1 MKNILI
7 LDIGNTMI
15 DSYYQND
22 TNEFFF
28 TIERK
33 GQCDLFLESYLK
45 KIDEYFLNDL
55 SVYISSVNRPAEKRI
70 VDYFTHKQTPIYS
83 LNSLLMEK
91 YIKENNFTINNI
103 AFLGSDLFADIV
115 GSNYKNNKA
124 ELVGYMGVW
133 NIVDEAH
140 ITTIAVKEDFRRM
153 HIAEA
158 LIANSVNPQADFV
171 LPIRVGLLDK
181 YYKIEGEKFSL
192 YILNGEEAQKTYLTA
207 EEING
212 IKNDKQNLH
221 KYYRRYLL
229 TNTPDKNF
237 ENYIKKEF
245 LKSNDVVIITD
256 RTISMFTGEQIRMI
270 IHSGNY
276 EKFPIQFLRLSKLN
290 NDLLYTAS
298 KNLKLKQHL
307 NVKNWEIFVF
317 GI

>member
-15 DSYYQND
+15 DSYYQNE

-124 ELVGYMGVW
+124 ELV
-133 NIVDEAH
+133 
-140 ITTIAVKEDFRRM
+140 
-153 HIAEA
+153 
-158 LIANSVNPQADFV
+158 ADF
-171 LPIRVGLLDK
+171 G
-181 YYKIEGEKFSL
+181 
-192 YILNGEEAQKTYLTA
+192 
-207 EEING
+207 
-212 IKNDKQNLH
+212 
-221 KYYRRYLL
+221 
-229 TNTPDKNF
+229 
-237 ENYIKKEF
+237 
-245 LKSNDVVIITD
+245 
-256 RTISMFTGEQIRMI
+256 
-270 IHSGNY
+270 
-276 EKFPIQFLRLSKLN
+276 
-290 NDLLYTAS
+290 TAS
-298 KNLKLKQHL
+298 KLLLVDQNKTFHGGC
-307 NVKNWEIFVF
+307 IFP
-317 GI
+317 GIYSCSKTSS

>member
-15 DSYYQND
+15 DSYYQNE

-115 GSNYKNNKA
+115 GSNYKNNKDILSFEYKVNA
-124 ELVGYMGVW
+124 IYSLKNNSSYKDEL
-133 NIVDEAH
+133 NA
-140 ITTIAVKEDFRRM
+140 
-153 HIAEA
+153 
-158 LIANSVNPQADFV
+158 
-171 LPIRVGLLDK
+171 PI
-181 YYKIEGEKFSL
+181 
-192 YILNGEEAQKTYLTA
+192 KT
-207 EEING
+207 
-212 IKNDKQNLH
+212 
-221 KYYRRYLL
+221 
-229 TNTPDKNF
+229 P
-237 ENYIKKEF
+237 
-245 LKSNDVVIITD
+245 
-256 RTISMFTGEQIRMI
+256 
-270 IHSGNY
+270 
-276 EKFPIQFLRLSKLN
+276 
-290 NDLLYTAS
+290 
-298 KNLKLKQHL
+298 
-307 NVKNWEIFVF
+307 
-317 GI
+317 

>member
-15 DSYYQND
+15 DSYYQNE

-115 GSNYKNNKA
+115 G
-124 ELVGYMGVW
+124 
-133 NIVDEAH
+133 
-140 ITTIAVKEDFRRM
+140 
-153 HIAEA
+153 
-158 LIANSVNPQADFV
+158 
-171 LPIRVGLLDK
+171 
-181 YYKIEGEKFSL
+181 
-192 YILNGEEAQKTYLTA
+192 
-207 EEING
+207 
-212 IKNDKQNLH
+212 
-221 KYYRRYLL
+221 
-229 TNTPDKNF
+229 
-237 ENYIKKEF
+237 
-245 LKSNDVVIITD
+245 
-256 RTISMFTGEQIRMI
+256 
-270 IHSGNY
+270 
-276 EKFPIQFLRLSKLN
+276 
-290 NDLLYTAS
+290 
-298 KNLKLKQHL
+298 
-307 NVKNWEIFVF
+307 
-317 GI
+317 

>member
-15 DSYYQND
+15 DSYYQNE

-124 ELVGYMGVW
+124 ELV
-133 NIVDEAH
+133 
-140 ITTIAVKEDFRRM
+140 
-153 HIAEA
+153 
-158 LIANSVNPQADFV
+158 ADF
-171 LPIRVGLLDK
+171 G
-181 YYKIEGEKFSL
+181 
-192 YILNGEEAQKTYLTA
+192 
-207 EEING
+207 
-212 IKNDKQNLH
+212 
-221 KYYRRYLL
+221 
-229 TNTPDKNF
+229 
-237 ENYIKKEF
+237 
-245 LKSNDVVIITD
+245 
-256 RTISMFTGEQIRMI
+256 
-270 IHSGNY
+270 
-276 EKFPIQFLRLSKLN
+276 
-290 NDLLYTAS
+290 TAS
-298 KNLKLKQHL
+298 KLLLVDQNKTFHGGCIFPGIYSCSKTLSAQTDLLEFTPIKIPANIISLKTDEAINAGALYSAAFTVKGYYEYLKMTYPDLHL
-307 NVKNWEIFVF
+307 YITGGCG
-317 GI
+317 GILIEAMKKIRFHDYTFDRFRIIRGIVNAFDIKDKIRGNMIYEKK

>member
-15 DSYYQND
+15 DSYYQNE

-124 ELVGYMGVW
+124 ELTPIEIPA
-133 NIVDEAH
+133 NIISLKTDEA
-140 ITTIAVKEDFRRM
+140 INAGALYSAAFTVK
-153 HIAEA
+153 
-158 LIANSVNPQADFV
+158 
-171 LPIRVGLLDK
+171 G
-181 YYKIEGEKFSL
+181 YYEYLKMTYPDLHL
-192 YILNGEEAQKTYLTA
+192 YITGGCGGILIEAMKKIRFHDYTFDRFRIIRGI
-207 EEING
+207 INAFD
-212 IKNDKQNLH
+212 IKDK
-221 KYYRRYLL
+221 
-229 TNTPDKNF
+229 
-237 ENYIKKEF
+237 
-245 LKSNDVVIITD
+245 
-256 RTISMFTGEQIRMI
+256 IRGNMI
-270 IHSGNY
+270 Y
-276 EKFPIQFLRLSKLN
+276 EKK
-290 NDLLYTAS
+290 
-298 KNLKLKQHL
+298 
-307 NVKNWEIFVF
+307 
-317 GI
+317 